1 MLEIKNVTKEYKIFV
16 TKKYKN
22 KVANDNINLVIEDG
36 EIFGFIGPN
45 GAGKSTLIKSIVGL
59 NNFDSGEIIFN
70 NMTMKNNEMEFKKT
84 LAYIP
89 DNPDL
94 YEHLSGIKYLN
105 FICDVFGVDKNKRVE
120 EIESYATR
128 FGIKDNLNDLISS
141 YSHGMKQ
148 KLAVIAS
155 LIHHPHLLVMDEPF
169 VGLDPIASHTL
180 KTIMQEFVSE
190 GNIIFF
196 SSHVLEVVE
205 KLCEHVAIINNGKIV
220 YDGNLE
226 SMNKDE
232 SLEQLFLELTNHE

>member
-1 MLEIKNVTKEYKIFV
+1 MLEIKNVTK
-16 TKKYKN
+16 KYNN
-22 KVANDNINLVIEDG
+22 KVANDNINLVIKDG

-59 NNFDSGEIIFN
+59 NNFDSGEIVFN
-70 NMTMKNNEMEFKKT
+70 NMTMKNNEMEFKKA

-226 SMNKDE
+226 SMYKDE

>member
-1 MLEIKNVTKEYKIFV
+1 MLEIKNVTK
-16 TKKYKN
+16 KYNN

-70 NMTMKNNEMEFKKT
+70 NMTMKNNEMEFKKA

-120 EIESYATR
+120 EIEGYATR

>member
-1 MLEIKNVTKEYKIFV
+1 MLEIKNVTK
-16 TKKYKN
+16 KYNN
-22 KVANDNINLVIEDG
+22 KVANDNINLVIKDG

-59 NNFDSGEIIFN
+59 NNFDSGEIVFN
-70 NMTMKNNEMEFKKT
+70 NMTMKNNEMEFKKA

-180 KTIMQEFVSE
+180 KIIMQEFVSE

-226 SMNKDE
+226 SMSKDE

>member
-1 MLEIKNVTKEYKIFV
+1 MLEIKNVTK
-16 TKKYKN
+16 KYNN
-22 KVANDNINLVIEDG
+22 KVANDNINLVIKDG

-59 NNFDSGEIIFN
+59 NNFDSGEIVFN
-70 NMTMKNNEMEFKKT
+70 NMTMKNNEMEFKKA

-205 KLCEHVAIINNGKIV
+205 KLCEYVAIINNGKIV

-226 SMNKDE
+226 SMSKDE

>member
-1 MLEIKNVTKEYKIFV
+1 MLEIKNVTKKYNNKI
-16 TKKYKN
+16 
-22 KVANDNINLVIEDG
+22 ANDNINLVIEDG

-70 NMTMKNNEMEFKKT
+70 NMTMKNNEMEFKKA

-226 SMNKDE
+226 SMSKDE

>member
-1 MLEIKNVTKEYKIFV
+1 MLEIKNVTK
-16 TKKYKN
+16 KYNN
-22 KVANDNINLVIEDG
+22 KVANDNINLVIKDG

-70 NMTMKNNEMEFKKT
+70 NMTMKNNEMEFKKA

-128 FGIKDNLNDLISS
+128 FDIKDNLNDFISS

>member
-1 MLEIKNVTKEYKIFV
+1 MLEIKNVTK
-16 TKKYKN
+16 KYNN
-22 KVANDNINLVIEDG
+22 KVANDNINLVIKDG

-59 NNFDSGEIIFN
+59 NNFDSGEIVFN
-70 NMTMKNNEMEFKKT
+70 NMTMKNDEMEFKKA

>member
-1 MLEIKNVTKEYKIFV
+1 MLEIKNVTK
-16 TKKYKN
+16 KYTN
-22 KVANDNINLVIEDG
+22 KVANDNINLVIKDG

-59 NNFDSGEIIFN
+59 NNFDSGEIVFN
-70 NMTMKNNEMEFKKT
+70 NMTMKNNEMEFKKA

>member
-1 MLEIKNVTKEYKIFV
+1 MLEIKNVTK
-16 TKKYKN
+16 KYNN

-59 NNFDSGEIIFN
+59 NNFDSGEIVFN
-70 NMTMKNNEMEFKKT
+70 NMTMKNNEMEFKKA

>member
-1 MLEIKNVTKEYKIFV
+1 MLEIKNVTK
-16 TKKYKN
+16 KYNN
-22 KVANDNINLVIEDG
+22 KVANDNINLVIKDG

-70 NMTMKNNEMEFKKT
+70 NMTMKNNEMEFKKA

-120 EIESYATR
+120 EIEGYATR
-128 FGIKDNLNDLISS
+128 FGIKDNLNDFISS

-205 KLCEHVAIINNGKIV
+205 KLSEHVAIINNGKIV

>member
-1 MLEIKNVTKEYKIFV
+1 MLEIKNVTK
-16 TKKYKN
+16 KYNN
-22 KVANDNINLVIEDG
+22 KVANDNINLVIKDG

-59 NNFDSGEIIFN
+59 NNFDSGEIVFN
-70 NMTMKNNEMEFKKT
+70 NMTMKNNEMEFKKA

-94 YEHLSGIKYLN
+94 YEHLSGIKYL
-105 FICDVFGVDKNKRVE
+105 I
-120 EIESYATR
+120 
-128 FGIKDNLNDLISS
+128 
-141 YSHGMKQ
+141 
-148 KLAVIAS
+148 
-155 LIHHPHLLVMDEPF
+155 VMDEPF

>member
-1 MLEIKNVTKEYKIFV
+1 MLEIKNVTK
-16 TKKYKN
+16 KYNN
-22 KVANDNINLVIEDG
+22 KVANDNINLVIKDG

-59 NNFDSGEIIFN
+59 NNFDSGEIVFN
-70 NMTMKNNEMEFKKT
+70 NMTMKNNEMEFKKA

-105 FICDVFGVDKNKRVE
+105 FICDVFSVDKNKRVE

>member
-1 MLEIKNVTKEYKIFV
+1 MLEIKNVTK
-16 TKKYKN
+16 KYNN
-22 KVANDNINLVIEDG
+22 KVTNDNINLVIEDG

-70 NMTMKNNEMEFKKT
+70 NMTMKNNEMEFKKA

-128 FGIKDNLNDLISS
+128 FDIKDNLNDLISS

>member
-1 MLEIKNVTKEYKIFV
+1 MLEIKNVTK
-16 TKKYKN
+16 KYNN

-59 NNFDSGEIIFN
+59 NNFDSGEITFN
-70 NMTMKNNEMEFKKT
+70 NMTMKNNEMDFKKA

-120 EIESYATR
+120 EIEGYATR

>member
-1 MLEIKNVTKEYKIFV
+1 MLEIKNVTK
-16 TKKYKN
+16 KYNN
-22 KVANDNINLVIEDG
+22 KVANDNINLVINDG

-70 NMTMKNNEMEFKKT
+70 NMTMKDNEMEFKKA

-105 FICDVFGVDKNKRVE
+105 LICDVFGVDKNKRVE

>member
-1 MLEIKNVTKEYKIFV
+1 MIEIKNVTK
-16 TKKYKN
+16 KYNN
-22 KVANDNINLVIEDG
+22 KVANDNINLVIKDG

-59 NNFDSGEIIFN
+59 NNFDSGEIVFN
-70 NMTMKNNEMEFKKT
+70 NMTMKNNEMEFKKA

>member
-1 MLEIKNVTKEYKIFV
+1 MLEIKNVTK
-16 TKKYKN
+16 KYNN

-70 NMTMKNNEMEFKKT
+70 NMTMKNNEMEFKKA

-128 FGIKDNLNDLISS
+128 FDIKDNLNDLISS